1 MSEATEEYTALNPEN
16 AAEAEP
22 TAPEPEPKK
31 SSNQILQ
38 DQILEGLKTLE
49 EGTFQ
54 ILISAIAAGLE
65 IGFSLFLMAVMLTE
79 TEGMLP
85 QPVIGLM
92 VANMYAIGFIFVI
105 LGRSELFT
113 EQTTLVV
120 LPVLNG
126 KASLGMLMRQWVIV
140 LFGNLVG
147 ATLFAL
153 MAVQVGPAL
162 GDIDVK
168 VFGTL
173 ANEMVEH
180 DGSTIFLSAVLA
192 GWLMGLMSWL
202 VAASRDTISQIVV
215 VWVIATA
222 IGFAGFHHVIAGSVE
237 VLAGLFA
244 GQDVTIAEYGKFL
257 LWTTLGN
264 VLGGVFFV
272 AVIKYGYAT
281 ARHE

>member
-1 MSEATEEYTALNPEN
+1 MTKPEDEN
-16 AAEAEP
+16 STLDHDHEHENGAA
-22 TAPEPEPKK
+22 EPEPKK
-31 SSNQILQ
+31 SSKQILQ

-79 TEGMLP
+79 TEGLLP
-85 QPVIGLM
+85 QPVISLM

-105 LGRSELFT
+105 LGRAELFT
-113 EQTTLVV
+113 EQTSLAV
-120 LPVLNG
+120 LPILNG
-126 KASLGMLMRQWVIV
+126 KASFGMLARQWIIV
-140 LFGNLVG
+140 LFGNLIG

-162 GDIDVK
+162 GDIEPK

-173 ANEMVEH
+173 AHEMVDH
-180 DGSTIFLSAVLA
+180 DGTTIFLSAVLA

-237 VLAGLFA
+237 VLAGIFA
-244 GQDVTIAEYGKFL
+244 GQDLTIADYGKFL

-281 ARHE
+281 ERHE

>member
-1 MSEATEEYTALNPEN
+1 MTTPANHDSDIDLENNSET
-16 AAEAEP
+16 
-22 TAPEPEPKK
+22 EPKK

-49 EGTFQ
+49 EGTLK

-79 TEGMLP
+79 TEGQLP

-126 KASLGMLMRQWVIV
+126 KATIGMLTRQWGIV
-140 LFGNLVG
+140 LFGNLIG
-147 ATLFAL
+147 ASLFAL
-153 MAVQVGPAL
+153 MAVQVGPSL
-162 GDIDVK
+162 GDIDPK
-168 VFGTL
+168 VFGIL
-173 ANEMVEH
+173 AEEMVDH
-180 DGSTIFLSAVLA
+180 NGTTILLSAVLA

-237 VLAGLFA
+237 VLAGLFS
-244 GQDVTIAEYGKFL
+244 GQDVCIADYGKFL
-257 LWTTLGN
+257 IWTTLGN

-281 ARHE
+281 ERQT